1 MKVIEFCRTV
11 SSLLGCLVIAA
22 SITSEVSAAD
32 NGSYRQYQLV
42 HKTDGDGY
50 SLVAKSLPAPELQAG
65 EVLIN
70 LKAASLNRRDIYS
83 LSGITMGGA
92 RDMTGNPILSD
103 GAGVVAAVGSG
114 VSRFKVG
121 DRVVATFDVKWVDG
135 VSQGYQARNGMLAE
149 LAVSS
154 EDTLVSI
161 PEYMSYE
168 EAASLPCAAVTAWNA
183 LFKAAAL
190 TPGDYVLMEGTG
202 GVSVFGL
209 QLAVAAGAKAIIT
222 SSSDDKLA
230 RARELGA
237 VGTVNYR
244 ARPEWQQDVLEIT
257 GGKGVTNVLEVGGKD
272 TLPRAIASL
281 ADGGHIA
288 LIGGLSEGGFVR
300 ESPEA
305 LLKEHNATLTNIY
318 VGSRTDL
325 ENLLAFM
332 DQHKIKPVID
342 RVFEF
347 DNAPAAFD
355 YMQGP
360 EMFGKIVIRMQ
371 VQ

>member
-11 SSLLGCLVIAA
+11 SSLLGCMAIAVSIA
-22 SITSEVSAAD
+22 SGVSAAD
-32 NGSYRQYQLV
+32 SGSYRQYQLV
-42 HKTDGDGY
+42 RKTDGDGY
-50 SLVAKSLPAPELQAG
+50 SLVAKSLPVPELQAG

-70 LKAASLNRRDIYS
+70 LKAASLNRRDIYV
-83 LSGITMGGA
+83 LSGNSRGGGDA
-92 RDMTGNPILSD
+92 TGNPILSD
-103 GAGVVAAVGSG
+103 GAGEVAAVGPG

-135 VSQGYQARNGMLAE
+135 APQGYMARNGMLAE
-149 LAVSS
+149 MAVST
-154 EDTLVSI
+154 EETLVLI

-168 EAASLPCAAVTAWNA
+168 EAATLPCAAVTAWNA

-190 TPGDYVLMEGTG
+190 KPGDYVLMEGTG

-305 LLKEHNATLTNIY
+305 LLKEHNATLTNIH

-325 ENLLAFM
+325 ENLISFM

-347 DNAPAAFD
+347 DNAPAAFE